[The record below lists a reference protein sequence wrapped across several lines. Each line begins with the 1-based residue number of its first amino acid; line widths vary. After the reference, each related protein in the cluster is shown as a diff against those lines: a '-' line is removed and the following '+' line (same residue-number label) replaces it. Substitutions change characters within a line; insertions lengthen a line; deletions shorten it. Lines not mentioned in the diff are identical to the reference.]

1 MCVWGGGVM
10 THEEEQFVELEAAAG
25 RSASLLDRRDV
36 VCWGLKLNHEPFW
49 GKKHSFSFL
58 LRV

>member
-1 MCVWGGGVM
+1 M

-49 GKKHSFSFL
+49 EKSIRS
-58 LRV
+58 VSC

>member
-1 MCVWGGGVM
+1 M

-25 RSASLLDRRDV
+25 RSASLLDGRDV
-36 VCWGLKLNHEPFW
+36 VCWGLKLNHEHEPFVILE
-49 GKKHSFSFL
+49 KNHLFSFL